1 MSRMAEHEIE
11 ILPRVTKVETRLSAL
26 DDEVKSTR
34 GAVERLSASVAA
46 GFEEIRRDFA
56 SSRVPNWGWIISAA
70 SLAFVVG
77 SAILV
82 ATVRPL
88 VFADE
93 NHERRL
99 ERLEDRERDQ
109 FERSIR
115 HDERIRTLFE
125 LKGTR

>member
-1 MSRMAEHEIE
+1 MAEHEIE

-88 VFADE
+88 IQNDVV
-93 NHERRL
+93 HERAIEELTR
-99 ERLEDRERDQ
+99 RERES
-109 FERSIR
+109 FEARIR
-115 HDERIRTLFE
+115 LDERVKVLENT
-125 LKGTR
+125 KGAR